1 MILVCF
7 AVKEEA
13 RFFKPEAGAHEPV
26 ETLLTGIGRHNAE
39 EAVRTRLGQ
48 QKPRLV
54 LSCGFAGGLRPELA
68 SGSVVFSVEAETGL
82 EPRLQA
88 AGARAARFHCVDRV
102 ATTAEEK
109 RSLWQSTRADAVEME
124 SQIICDCCRQQAI
137 PSGTVRV
144 ILDTA
149 GEDLPLDFNQ
159 LMTAD
164 QRMDYAKLVVALVKS
179 PGRVSALLRLQK
191 QSAEAA
197 QRLAEVLNKVLNPL
211 PALKQSINGLSSV
224 H

>member
-13 RFFKPEAGAHEPV
+13 RFFKPEAGSPEQIQ
-26 ETLLTGIGRHNAE
+26 TLLTGIGRHNADKSIRKLL
-39 EAVRTRLGQ
+39 AQ
-48 QKPRLV
+48 HKPRLV

-68 SGSVVFSVEAETGL
+68 SGNVVFSVDAGTGL
-82 EPRLQA
+82 EAPLVA
-88 AGARAARFHCVDRV
+88 AGARPARFHCVDRV

-109 RSLWQSTRADAVEME
+109 RALWQATSADAVEME
-124 SQIICDCCRQQAI
+124 SQIICECCRERTI

-164 QRMDYAKLVVALVKS
+164 QRMDYPKLAVALVKS
-179 PGRVSALLRLQK
+179 PGKVSALLRLQK
-191 QSAEAA
+191 QSGDAA
-197 QRLAEVLNKVLNPL
+197 QRLADVLNKVLNSL
-211 PALKQSINGLSSV
+211 PTPKQ
-224 H
+224 